1 MAMMRTEPQA
11 AAKLDGSPGMDEDI
25 AALFSLDPQSEPA
38 ADLIGYDDT
47 GGNCTDNGC
56 TNTCRNC

>member
-1 MAMMRTEPQA
+1 MAMMMTEPQA
-11 AAKLDGSPGMDEDI
+11 AAMQDGSPGLDEDI
-25 AALFSLDPQSEPA
+25 AALFSLDPTSEPA

-47 GGNCTDNGC
+47 SGNCTDNGC